1 MVKTTR
7 KKVLHGRS
15 LIAVAVAAFGLF
27 ILAGRQAV
35 ASAETRTVPITINT
49 GEAYT
54 IPDVSPDS
62 TPGVKVV
69 SNPSALVVHTDAPGK
84 IVLLGAAAGSWD
96 IDVTLASGE
105 HVTYA
110 VDVKPGESTK
120 GPLAAATKPPASSD
134 PASASSKAPSAT
146 SKPAD
151 TGSGP
156 VDAATISGSAATA
169 SAASAPAAEPVRIAS
184 ADPAAGPVTAAPPT
198 TAALPPMKVAAAP
211 APSAHVA
218 EPERVASAGSTSPIT
233 PAGPA
238 AALPPAV
245 LPAAALPPASASTAP
260 PAELA
265 QEATPA
271 SSAALP
277 NSMAPVVAP
286 NSPTGDNGM
295 VPTVP
300 SQAASGAASASPQ
313 TYNTD
318 PMAVIPSGPPP
329 LGEKHFMPGD
339 GVDLMSGTSEVLDY
353 PTRIRRVS
361 VADSKV
367 ADIQVINP
375 YELNLVAHQAGF
387 TTLAVWDT
395 QGRYSEREIKVDETG
410 KQQVLINVI
419 VAELNRSRVETFGI
433 NWSVALPRWN
443 ISLVN
448 MAGGVATPYTAT
460 SGLTANSLISSNPP
474 VTVSTSAAGTLPPNG
489 TLIPLLLS
497 QNLTY
502 GLAAGNGNIQTQSFF
517 QFLEENSMG
526 KILAEPHLL
535 ANSGE
540 KAEFLSGGEIP
551 IVVSQALNTSIVF
564 KQFGTSVIFVPTVIG
579 FDDIMLKVK
588 PEVSEPDFAHG
599 VNLFGFTVPAFV
611 TRKAE
616 TMVRLKNNQ
625 TLIIAGLLLNTKNET
640 VAKVPYLGDI
650 PYVRGLFRNT
660 TYNNTQTDLVMTVT
674 PQIVAPLPP
683 SGRVALPTD
692 RGPMNFEE
700 IKTRRVYPQDAGR
713 PRF

>member
-1 MVKTTR
+1 MVKAI
-7 KKVLHGRS
+7 KKRMRRGTELTA
-15 LIAVAVAAFGLF
+15 LALATCGLF
-27 ILAGRQAV
+27 MLAGRQVV
-35 ASAETRTVPITINT
+35 ASETRTVPVTINA

-54 IPDVSPDS
+54 IGDVSPDS

-69 SNPSALVVHTDAPGK
+69 SNPSALVVHTDSPGK
-84 IVLLGAAAGSWD
+84 IVLQGAAAGTWN

-105 HVTYA
+105 KVTYA
-110 VDVKPGESTK
+110 VDVKPEESIK
-120 GPLAAATKPPASSD
+120 GPLA
-134 PASASSKAPSAT
+134 SASSPASPKASAPAATAPSPVTA
-146 SKPAD
+146 SHPAD
-151 TGSGP
+151 TGIGP
-156 VDAATISGSAATA
+156 VDAAAPVTAAPATAHTSTAPVAATT
-169 SAASAPAAEPVRIAS
+169 APSVSPAAAEPVRVAS
-184 ADPAAGPVTAAPPT
+184 ADPGTLATSISPANPVSPA
-198 TAALPPMKVAAAP
+198 VASASPGSASPFAAP
-211 APSAHVA
+211 AAVA
-218 EPERVASAGSTSPIT
+218 EPTK
-233 PAGPA
+233 
-238 AALPPAV
+238 
-245 LPAAALPPASASTAP
+245 
-260 PAELA
+260 LA
-265 QEATPA
+265 QEAIP
-271 SSAALP
+271 SSSTAMP
-277 NSMAPVVAP
+277 NSVAPVVAP

-300 SQAASGAASASPQ
+300 SQGAAGNVPPSQ
-313 TYNTD
+313 TFNTD
-318 PMAVIPSGPPP
+318 PMAVIPTGPPP
-329 LGEKHFMPGD
+329 LGQKHFMPGD
-339 GVDLMSGTSEVLDY
+339 GVDMMSGTSEVLDY
-353 PTRIRRVS
+353 PSRIRRVS
-361 VADSKV
+361 VADSKI

-375 YELNLVAHQAGF
+375 YELNLVAHQPGF

-395 QGRYSEREIKVDETG
+395 QGRYSEREIRVDESG
-410 KQQVLINVI
+410 KQQVLLNVI
-419 VAELNRSRVETFGI
+419 VAELNRSRVENFGI
-433 NWSVALPRWN
+433 NWTVALPKWN

-448 MAGGVATPYTAT
+448 MAGGVATPYNATSALTAT
-460 SGLTANSLISSNPP
+460 TIVQSNPP
-474 VTVSTSAAGTLPPNG
+474 VTASTTAAGTLPANG

-502 GLAAGNGNIQTQSFF
+502 GLSAGNSNIQTQSLF

>member
-1 MVKTTR
+1 
-7 KKVLHGRS
+7 
-15 LIAVAVAAFGLF
+15 
-27 ILAGRQAV
+27 
-35 ASAETRTVPITINT
+35 
-49 GEAYT
+49 
-54 IPDVSPDS
+54 
-62 TPGVKVV
+62 
-69 SNPSALVVHTDAPGK
+69 
-84 IVLLGAAAGSWD
+84 
-96 IDVTLASGE
+96 
-105 HVTYA
+105 
-110 VDVKPGESTK
+110 
-120 GPLAAATKPPASSD
+120 
-134 PASASSKAPSAT
+134 
-146 SKPAD
+146 
-151 TGSGP
+151 
-156 VDAATISGSAATA
+156 
-169 SAASAPAAEPVRIAS
+169 
-184 ADPAAGPVTAAPPT
+184 
-198 TAALPPMKVAAAP
+198 
-211 APSAHVA
+211 
-218 EPERVASAGSTSPIT
+218 
-233 PAGPA
+233 
-238 AALPPAV
+238 
-245 LPAAALPPASASTAP
+245 
-260 PAELA
+260 
-265 QEATPA
+265 
-271 SSAALP
+271 
-277 NSMAPVVAP
+277 
-286 NSPTGDNGM
+286 M

-419 VAELNRSRVETFGI
+419 VAELNRSRVENFGI

-448 MAGGVATPYTAT
+448 MAGGVATPYNAT
-460 SGLTANSLISSNPP
+460 TGLTANSLISSNPP
-474 VTVSTSAAGTLPPNG
+474 VTVSTSASGTLPPNG

-502 GLAAGNGNIQTQSFF
+502 GLAAGNNNIQTQSFF

-551 IVVSQALNTSIVF
+551 IVISQALNTSIVF

-579 FDDIMLKVK
+579 FDDILLKVK
-588 PEVSEPDFAHG
+588 PEVSEPNFAEG
-599 VNLFGFTVPAFV
+599 VNLFGFTVPAFI

-616 TMVRLKNNQ
+616 TVVRLKNNQ

-674 PQIVAPLPP
+674 PQIVAPLP
-683 SGRVALPTD
+683 SNGRVALPTD

-700 IKTRRVYPQDAGR
+700 IKTRRVYPEDAGR

>member
-1 MVKTTR
+1 MVELIR
-7 KKVLHGRS
+7 KKTYRGRK
-15 LIAVAVAAFGLF
+15 LMAVAVGAFGL
-27 ILAGRQAV
+27 LVVTGHP
-35 ASAETRTVPITINT
+35 ASASETRTVPVTIKT
-49 GEAYT
+49 GESYV
-54 IPDVSPDS
+54 IQDVSKDS

-69 SNPSALVVHTDAPGK
+69 SNPSALIVHTDAPGK
-84 IVLLGAAAGSWD
+84 VVLLGAAAGNWD

-105 HVTYA
+105 KVTYA
-110 VDVKPGESTK
+110 VDVKPVASPKQPAASSTNPPAGSDPSPASASAAPAGAPK
-120 GPLAAATKPPASSD
+120 AADAGSGPFDVASATSGGGAATVS
-134 PASASSKAPSAT
+134 PASASSAPA
-146 SKPAD
+146 PAK
-151 TGSGP
+151 
-156 VDAATISGSAATA
+156 A
-169 SAASAPAAEPVRIAS
+169 SASSAPVAAAVAPPAPTVEPVKVAS
-184 ADPAAGPVTAAPPT
+184 ADPPGPVAADPPAPAHAVVPPAVAPPT
-198 TAALPPMKVAAAP
+198 VVAD
-211 APSAHVA
+211 
-218 EPERVASAGSTSPIT
+218 AST
-233 PAGPA
+233 PAY
-238 AALPPAV
+238 
-245 LPAAALPPASASTAP
+245 
-260 PAELA
+260 
-265 QEATPA
+265 
-271 SSAALP
+271 SSAAAVT
-277 NSMAPVVAP
+277 STAPVVAP
-286 NSPTGDNGM
+286 SSPNGDNGM
-295 VPTVP
+295 VP
-300 SQAASGAASASPQ
+300 SQTASAGVMAPTQ
-313 TYNTD
+313 RFNTD

-395 QGRYSEREIKVDETG
+395 QGRYSEREIRVDENG
-410 KQQVLINVI
+410 KQQVLLNVI
-419 VAELNRSRVETFGI
+419 VAELNRSRVENFGI
-433 NWSVALPRWN
+433 NWTAALPRWN

-448 MAGGVATPYTAT
+448 MAGGVATPYTPGA
-460 SGLTANSLISSNPP
+460 SLTANALISSNPP
-474 VTVSTSAAGTLPPNG
+474 VTVASSASGTLPANG
-489 TLIPLLLS
+489 SLIPLLLS

-517 QFLEENSMG
+517 QFLETNSMG

-616 TMVRLKNNQ
+616 TMVRLRNNQ
-625 TLIIAGLLLNTKNET
+625 TLIVAGLLLNTKNET
-640 VAKVPYLGDI
+640 VSKVPYMGDI
-650 PYVRGLFRNT
+650 PWVRGLFRNT
-660 TYNNTQTDLVMTVT
+660 SYNNTQTDLVMTVT
-674 PQIVAPLPP
+674 PQIVAPLP
-683 SGRVALPTD
+683 SNGQVALPTD
-692 RGPMNFEE
+692 RGPMNSEE
-700 IKTRRVYPQDAGR
+700 IKTRRVYPDDAAR

>member
-1 MVKTTR
+1 MVKAI
-7 KKVLHGRS
+7 KKRMRRGTELTA
-15 LIAVAVAAFGLF
+15 LAMATFGLF
-27 ILAGRQAV
+27 MLAGRQVV
-35 ASAETRTVPITINT
+35 ASETRTVPVTINA

-54 IPDVSPDS
+54 IGDVSPDS

-69 SNPSALVVHTDAPGK
+69 SNPSALVVHTDSPGK
-84 IVLLGAAAGSWD
+84 IVLQGAAAGTWN

-105 HVTYA
+105 KATYA
-110 VDVKPGESTK
+110 VDVKPEESIK
-120 GPLAAATKPPASSD
+120 GPLASAGSPAS
-134 PASASSKAPSAT
+134 PKASAPAAAAPSPVTA
-146 SKPAD
+146 SHPAD

-156 VDAATISGSAATA
+156 VDAAAPVTAASATAHTSTAPVAAATA
-169 SAASAPAAEPVRIAS
+169 PSAPAAAEPVRVAS
-184 ADPAAGPVTAAPPT
+184 ADPGTLATSISPANPVS
-198 TAALPPMKVAAAP
+198 
-211 APSAHVA
+211 PS
-218 EPERVASAGSTSPIT
+218 VASA
-233 PAGPA
+233 
-238 AALPPAV
+238 
-245 LPAAALPPASASTAP
+245 PPASASPFAAP
-260 PAELA
+260 AAVAEPTKLA
-265 QEATPA
+265 QESIP
-271 SSAALP
+271 SSSTAMP
-277 NSMAPVVAP
+277 NSVAPVVAP

-300 SQAASGAASASPQ
+300 SQGAAGSVPPSQ
-313 TYNTD
+313 TFNTD
-318 PMAVIPSGPPP
+318 PMAVIPNGPPP

-339 GVDLMSGTSEVLDY
+339 GVDMMSGTSEVLDY
-353 PTRIRRVS
+353 PSRIRRVS

-395 QGRYSEREIKVDETG
+395 QGRYSEREIRVDETG
-410 KQQVLINVI
+410 KQQVLLNVI
-419 VAELNRSRVETFGI
+419 VAELNRSRVENFGI
-433 NWSVALPRWN
+433 NWTVALPKWN

-448 MAGGVATPYTAT
+448 MAGGVATPFNAT
-460 SGLTANSLISSNPP
+460 SALTANSLISSNPP
-474 VTVSTSAAGTLPPNG
+474 VTVSTSASGTLPPNG

-502 GLAAGNGNIQTQSFF
+502 GLAAGNSNIQTQSFF

-579 FDDIMLKVK
+579 FDDILLKVK

-616 TMVRLKNNQ
+616 TMVRLKSNQ
-625 TLIIAGLLLNTKNET
+625 TLIVAGLLLNTKNET

-660 TYNNTQTDLVMTVT
+660 SYTNNQTDLVMTVT
-674 PQIVAPLPP
+674 PQIVAPLP
-683 SGRVALPTD
+683 SNGRVALPTD

-700 IKTRRVYPQDAGR
+700 IKTRRVYPEDAGR

>member
-1 MVKTTR
+1 MVELMR
-7 KKVLHGRS
+7 KKTYRGRK
-15 LIAVAVAAFGLF
+15 LMAVAVGAFGL
-27 ILAGRQAV
+27 LMVTGHPAP
-35 ASAETRTVPITINT
+35 ASETRTVPVTINT
-49 GEAYT
+49 GESYV
-54 IPDVSPDS
+54 IQDVSKDS

-84 IVLLGAAAGSWD
+84 VVLLGAAEGNWD

-105 HVTYA
+105 KVTYA
-110 VDVKPGESTK
+110 VDVKPVAGAKQPPASATNSPARASAAPAAAPK
-120 GPLAAATKPPASSD
+120 AADAGSGPFDVAAATFGGGAATAASTA
-134 PASASSKAPSAT
+134 PASAAPAPATVSASSAPVAAAV
-146 SKPAD
+146 KPR
-151 TGSGP
+151 
-156 VDAATISGSAATA
+156 
-169 SAASAPAAEPVRIAS
+169 APAAEPVKVAS
-184 ADPAAGPVTAAPPT
+184 ADPADPVAAEPPP
-198 TAALPPMKVAAAP
+198 APAPAAAP
-211 APSAHVA
+211 HAVAPPMVVA
-218 EPERVASAGSTSPIT
+218 EASA
-233 PAGPA
+233 PAY
-238 AALPPAV
+238 
-245 LPAAALPPASASTAP
+245 
-260 PAELA
+260 
-265 QEATPA
+265 
-271 SSAALP
+271 SSAAAVT
-277 NSMAPVVAP
+277 STAPVVAP
-286 NSPTGDNGM
+286 SSPNGDNGM
-295 VPTVP
+295 VP
-300 SQAASGAASASPQ
+300 SQAASAGVMAPTQ
-313 TYNTD
+313 RFNTD

-395 QGRYSEREIKVDETG
+395 QGRYSEREIRVDETG
-410 KQQVLINVI
+410 KQQVLLNVI
-419 VAELNRSRVETFGI
+419 VAELNRARVENFGI
-433 NWSVALPRWN
+433 NWTAALPRWN

-448 MAGGVATPYTAT
+448 MAGGVATPYTSTA
-460 SGLTANSLISSNPP
+460 SLTANSLISSNPP
-474 VTVSTSAAGTLPPNG
+474 VTVSSNASGTLPANG
-489 TLIPLLLS
+489 QLIPLLLS

-517 QFLEENSMG
+517 QFLETNSMG

-579 FDDIMLKVK
+579 FDDILLKVK

-625 TLIIAGLLLNTKNET
+625 TLIVAGLLLNTKNET
-640 VAKVPYLGDI
+640 VSKVPYMGDI
-650 PYVRGLFRNT
+650 PWVRGLFRNT
-660 TYNNTQTDLVMTVT
+660 SYNNTQTDLVMTVT

-683 SGRVALPTD
+683 NGQVALPTD
-692 RGPMNFEE
+692 RGPMNSEE
-700 IKTRRVYPQDAGR
+700 IKTRRVYPDDAAR

>member
-1 MVKTTR
+1 MVEALR
-7 KKVLHGRS
+7 KKLCRGRS
-15 LIAVAVAAFGLF
+15 LMAVTVAFFGLLV
-27 ILAGRQAV
+27 LAGRQAV

-69 SNPSALVVHTDAPGK
+69 LNPSALVVHTDAPGK

-96 IDVTLASGE
+96 INVTLASGE
-105 HVTYA
+105 KVTYA
-110 VDVKPGESTK
+110 VDVKPGEGPK
-120 GPLAAATKPPASSD
+120 GPLAAAANPPAASD
-134 PASASSKAPSAT
+134 PAPVGSTAASAA

-156 VDAATISGSAATA
+156 VDAAATLSGSAATA
-169 SAASAPAAEPVRIAS
+169 SAASAPAAPATRGASIAPVAAAPAPSVPVAEPVRIAS
-184 ADPAAGPVTAAPPT
+184 AD
-198 TAALPPMKVAAAP
+198 
-211 APSAHVA
+211 
-218 EPERVASAGSTSPIT
+218 STSPIAAAV
-233 PAGPA
+233 PP

-245 LPAAALPPASASTAP
+245 LPPAMLPPASASAAAP
-260 PAELA
+260 PALLA

-271 SSAALP
+271 SSSALP
-277 NSMAPVVAP
+277 NSMSPVVAP

-300 SQAASGAASASPQ
+300 SQAASGAGLPQ

-395 QGRYSEREIKVDETG
+395 QGRYSEREIKVDENG
-410 KQQVLINVI
+410 KQQVLLNVI
-419 VAELNRSRVETFGI
+419 VAELNRSRVENFGI
-433 NWSVALPRWN
+433 NWTMALPRWN

-448 MAGGVATPYTAT
+448 MAGGVATPYTAGT
-460 SGLTANSLISSNPP
+460 GLTANSLISSNPP
-474 VTVSTSAAGTLPPNG
+474 VTVSTSASGTLPPNG

-579 FDDIMLKVK
+579 FDDILLKVK
-588 PEVSEPDFAHG
+588 PEVSEPNFAEG
-599 VNLFGFTVPAFV
+599 VNLFGFTVPAFI

-616 TMVRLKNNQ
+616 TVVRLKSNQ

-660 TYNNTQTDLVMTVT
+660 SYNNTQTDLVMTVT
-674 PQIVAPLPP
+674 PQIVAPLP
-683 SGRVALPTD
+683 SNGRVALPTD

-700 IKTRRVYPQDAGR
+700 IKTRRVYPEDAGR